1 MTTDD
6 LPFGLGVSL
15 YSYTDDIGV
24 TMTVEEC
31 IADVA
36 DLGATGLEILG
47 EGHIRDYPNP
57 STEWIDAW
65 HARTE
70 RLGLTP
76 TLYGSWL
83 DTRRFPGRSMTADE
97 GAEQLALDLRLA
109 STLGFSFLRPK
120 IGVISEDLRV
130 DPIWQEAVERNLQ
143 LAADLDIVICPEIH
157 WPTVIKSPVVE
168 EYLEFKERTGSEHFG
183 LLIDTGVFELSPY
196 PRRGGSASF
205 RMGDGS
211 ARPPEVPFVPVS
223 DLADVMPH
231 TVYFQAK
238 FYEVDDDL
246 VDAYIPWRE
255 IIDVVVDSGYTGW
268 LSSEYEG
275 HHEPYRA
282 PDQLRR
288 QHALIR
294 TIAAERAVT
303 GRPAH
308 ADRN

>member
-1 MTTDD
+1 MSTDG

-24 TMTVEEC
+24 TMTVDDC
-31 IADVA
+31 IEDVA

-47 EGHIRDYPNP
+47 EAHIDEYPNP
-57 STEWIDAW
+57 STAWIDAW
-65 HARTE
+65 FSRNE

-83 DTRRFPGRSMTADE
+83 DTRRYRGRGMTVAE
-97 GAEQLALDLRLA
+97 GTEQLELDLRLA
-109 STLGFSFLRPK
+109 GQLGFSFLRPK
-120 IGVISEDLRV
+120 IGVISEDLAV

-157 WPTVIKSPVVE
+157 WPTVIKSTVVD
-168 EYLEFKERTGSEHFG
+168 EYLEFRARTGSEHFG
-183 LLIDTGVFELSPY
+183 LLIDTGIFQAKSY
-196 PRRGGSASF
+196 PRHGGSSSF
-205 RMGDGS
+205 QMGDGTG
-211 ARPPEVPFVPVS
+211 RPPTVPSVPVS
-223 DLADVMPH
+223 DLAEIIAS

-238 FYEVDDDL
+238 FYEVDDEL
-246 VDAYIPWRE
+246 VDHYIPWRE
-255 IIDVVVDSGYTGW
+255 IIEVVIDHGYTGW

-282 PDQLRR
+282 SDQLRR

-294 TIAAERAVT
+294 TIAAEHTKRT
-303 GRPAH
+303 
-308 ADRN
+308 